1 MAAPTVGDPR
11 ATGAAGRSATLLAL
25 LLAALLPACDA
36 GAPLPLDPDAPAPAP
51 GRAAWTR
58 ILRDTTI
65 AGDVVVPAGE
75 RWLFGPNVRIAGNL
89 RSDAGVIGMRP
100 GSSLHFLGGDPEAYV
115 GGGMAFEPRFA
126 RDVGLWIGHA
136 AALDI
141 RGTPKAGWNRTGED
155 PTWSASDEYWIA
167 PTEPGHFTPRRWTPG
182 EPVPRIDP
190 RVPAAEVVNV
200 TRDVLIEG
208 PGHIHIHS
216 HRPQRIEYVTLRGMG
231 ISNAASSGPVTG
243 RYALHLHHGGDGTRG
258 TVIRGVAAVESGG
271 RVFVPHGSH
280 GITMTDNVSV
290 NSYAEALWWDVGDRS
305 DDVTVDRLAVLGV
318 HMPRAVSGRTSQHS
332 AVVLGGGER
341 LAIRNSAVSGARGSK
356 ISHGFDWPSGGD
368 NHGPAVWEFNQGNV
382 AHNSQGSGIRLWFN
396 NGANHVIA
404 NAVTYRNGFA
414 GIENGAYRNAQRY
427 VNTRSIDDRIVQ
439 HATARA
445 HSVDGGA
452 ARFERFVVVARE
464 GAALEIGRM
473 RLEAQMRTEFI
484 DCSLEAGPGAPK
496 VHVADVRAQNAFVAL
511 FRRCGIL
518 PDDVQFATPYPDA
531 WAATSVIIEHE
542 DGRRWE
548 ITLDMARH
556 RTRVRSLP

>member
-25 LLAALLPACDA
+25 LLAALLPACGAD
-36 GAPLPLDPDAPAPAP
+36 APLPFDPDAPEP
-51 GRAAWTR
+51 GRDAWTR

-89 RSDAGVIGMRP
+89 RTDAGVIGMRP
-100 GSSLHFLGGDPEAYV
+100 GSSLHLLGADPAEYV

-126 RDVGLWIGHA
+126 RDIGIWVGRRG
-136 AALDI
+136 ALDI
-141 RGTPKAGWNRTGED
+141 RGTPRTGWNRTGED
-155 PTWSASDEYWIA
+155 PTWSPTDEYWIA
-167 PTEPGHFTPRRWTPG
+167 PTEPGDFSPRRWTPG

-216 HRPQRIEYVTLRGMG
+216 GRPQRIEYVTLRRMG
-231 ISNAASSGPVTG
+231 ISNEASGGPVTG
-243 RYALHLHHGGDGTRG
+243 RYALHLHHGGNGTRG
-258 TVIRGVAAVESGG
+258 TVIRGVAAVESRG
-271 RVFVPHGSH
+271 RVFVPHVSH
-280 GITMTDNVSV
+280 GVTLIDNVSV

-305 DDVTVDRLAVLGV
+305 DDVVVDRLAVLGV
-318 HMPRAVSGRTSQHS
+318 HMPREVSGRTSQHS

-341 LAIRNSAVSGARGSK
+341 LAIRNSVASGARGSA

-368 NHGPAVWEFNQGNV
+368 NQGAAVWEFSQGNV

-396 NGANHVIA
+396 NAANHVVA
-404 NAVTYRNGFA
+404 DAVTYRNAFA

-427 VNTRSIDDRIVQ
+427 RNTLSIEDRILQ

-445 HSVDGGA
+445 HSMDGGA

-464 GAALEIGRM
+464 GAALEIGQM
-473 RLEAQMRTEFI
+473 RLPAQLRTEFV
-484 DCSLEAGPGAPK
+484 DCTLESGPGAPK
-496 VHVADVRAQNAFVAL
+496 VLVADVRAQNAFVAL

-518 PDDVQFATPYPDA
+518 PDDVRFATPYPPA
-531 WAATSVIIEHE
+531 WAGTSVVIEHE

-548 ITLDMARH
+548 ITLDVAAQR
-556 RTRVRSLP
+556 RIVRSLR